1 LDGRTPCKQ
10 DLYDTCME
18 RREVLA
24 DFIPKPEHKVELT
37 LVFEWCGQGC
47 KGKLDWYTG
56 TDIWDLKTCR
66 DASPRGFKNA
76 VNSFRY
82 HQQAAFYLAAAEYLD
97 LQCDKFYFLAI
108 EKAHPYPFGV
118 YTLSE
123 EAVQYGHAKNQQALE
138 IGISCRDSGN
148 YQPFNNGGVTEFD
161 LADLW

>member
-1 LDGRTPCKQ
+1 
-10 DLYDTCME
+10 
-18 RREVLA
+18 
-24 DFIPKPEHKVELT
+24 
-37 LVFEWCGQGC
+37 
-47 KGKLDWYTG
+47 
-56 TDIWDLKTCR
+56 
-66 DASPRGFKNA
+66 

-138 IGISCRDSGN
+138 IGIRCRDSGN